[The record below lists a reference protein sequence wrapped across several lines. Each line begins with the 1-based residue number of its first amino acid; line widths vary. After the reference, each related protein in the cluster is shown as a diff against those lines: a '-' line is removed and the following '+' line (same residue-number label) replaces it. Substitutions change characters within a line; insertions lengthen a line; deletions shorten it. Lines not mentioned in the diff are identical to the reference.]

1 MRCKTRS
8 ACCWRLALLT
18 CELVLCASQLALA
31 QTAAATQVGDAP
43 TLWVPAEP
51 VQAEGADAS
60 NGLLQACWVGNEH
73 ARMSACVAR
82 TAHMARAELQRA
94 EADFRQRI
102 QHATGRSSAQ
112 RQQLVRSWHASARS
126 HASHRQAMCGQRRAL
141 ASLGNGEVDNCLA
154 CEAVLD
160 RQRVRALQADAGY
173 L

>member
-1 MRCKTRS
+1 MSAGKTRHGP
-8 ACCWRLALLT
+8 WHWLA
-18 CELVLCASQLALA
+18 VLNGVVGLCMG
-31 QTAAATQVGDAP
+31 QVGAAQAGEGP
-43 TLWVPAEP
+43 ALWVSAAP
-51 VQAEGADAS
+51 VQDDADAA
-60 NGLLQACWVGNEH
+60 NQLIQACWVGNDH

-112 RQQLVRSWHASARS
+112 RQQLVRSWHASAHAHA
-126 HASHRQAMCGQRRAL
+126 HASHRQAMCAQRRAL
-141 ASLGNGEVDNCLA
+141 ASLGNGEVDHGLA

-160 RQRVRALQADAGY
+160 RQRVQALQADAGY